1 MKGTF
6 FSADF
11 IKDKDENLRL
21 LELNTDTAIVETQ
34 VQNLD
39 FTSIIDHI
47 SSSNITDVEVIYKPV
62 IHQRIVNKFSESLDS
77 SDVSV
82 TFNEYPEDK
91 HTIYPI
97 TLADDSSKFI
107 LRIAYDESAIFDSTY
122 AKERLNVFKLFYD
135 DTDTTSRNY
144 ITQFYHSS
152 SDATMDTLG
161 RYINPET
168 QIPDVAIK
176 DTNEL
181 HNPIDFYKI
190 GSSSM
195 NDTDRWNA
203 FVSEHEA
210 PDKLI
215 EQYHY
220 HSSSISPQGEI
231 QSYRSFYI
239 VYGTDLAVTNLLSYK
254 NKALFSLPTA
264 EPYDTTSFSTTISNK
279 IPDYHYYEFTT
290 NALKIGGA
298 GLLST
303 DKIQMADET
312 HKALSDVLVGDS
324 IKSFYVSG
332 SPQVESEYD
341 IMNWRHNGSSFP
353 SGSYITSS
361 EVIFKNTVDLKY
373 NALIEYVV
381 DGDTQYSGPS
391 KQFLVFDSSS
401 GETIFRHA
409 TELNHNYDYFYDYQG
424 NLIDLDA
431 VNYYITSDS
440 NVQLVELDVEDTD
453 TYIISGSTAFNQ
465 VVSHNNP
472 CFVAGTKVTLSDG
485 SSKNIEDI
493 SIGMIIQTFHHQ
505 TNTIQNKIVKNI
517 MQKTVNKTVKYT
529 FEDGKVLESTLDH
542 PIYSVDNGTG
552 YVSYDPKLTLEGYGL
567 EVGQVQV
574 GTNILLE
581 SGTTL
586 SISNIEVKNET
597 VKVYNIHDIQ
607 DNHNFFANQLLV
619 HNRCFVAGTQISME
633 DGSTKNIEDVQVGEK
648 VLTYN
653 EQSGEQEAGVV
664 GDLKQHEVTSVIRLT
679 LDNENIIITTEEHPF
694 FIEGKGWVKA
704 GEIEVLDVCKKVD
717 GSESLIS
724 TVEKLDETHMVYNLL
739 SVSDNH
745 NFYANGILVHNK

>member
-21 LELNTDTAIVETQ
+21 LELNTDTAIVEAQ

-39 FTSIIDHI
+39 FTSLIEHI

-62 IHQRIVNKFSESLDS
+62 IHQRIVNKFSQSLDS
-77 SDVSV
+77 SDISV

-91 HTIYPI
+91 NTIYPI

-107 LRIAYDESAIFDSTY
+107 LRMAYDESAIFDSSY

-152 SDATMDTLG
+152 SDATMDTLVK
-161 RYINPET
+161 YINPET

-195 NDTDRWNA
+195 SDTDRWDA
-203 FVSEHEA
+203 FLAEHTA

-220 HSSSISPQGEI
+220 HSSSVSAEGEI
-231 QSYRSFYI
+231 QSYRSFYV
-239 VYGTDLAVTNLLSYK
+239 VYGSDLNVTNLLSYK
-254 NKALFSLPTA
+254 NKALFSLPQD
-264 EPYDTTSFSTTISNK
+264 EPYDTTLFNTTISNK
-279 IPDYHYYEFTT
+279 IPDYHYYEYTT
-290 NALKIGGA
+290 NALKVGGA

-303 DKIQMADET
+303 DKIQMANGT
-312 HKALSDVLVGDS
+312 HKALSDISVGES

-341 IMNWRHNGSSFP
+341 IMNWRHDGSSFP

-373 NALIEYVV
+373 NTLIEYVV

-409 TELNHNYDYFYDYQG
+409 TELNSHYDYFYDYSG
-424 NLIDLDA
+424 NLIDLDE

-485 SSKNIEDI
+485 TTENIEDVK
-493 SIGMIIQTFHHQ
+493 IGMIIQTFHHQ
-505 TNTIQNKIVKNI
+505 TNTIQEKVVKNI

-529 FEDGKVLESTLDH
+529 FEDGRVLESTLDH

-586 SISNIEVKNET
+586 SISNIEVKDGT

-619 HNRCFVAGTQISME
+619 HNRCFVAGTKISME
-633 DGSTKNIEDVQVGEK
+633 DGSTKNIEDVKVSDS

-653 EQSGEQEAGVV
+653 EESGEQETGVV
-664 GDLKQHEVTSVIRLT
+664 GDLKQHEVNQVIRLT

-694 FIEGKGWVKA
+694 FVEGKGWVKA
-704 GEIEVLDVCKKVD
+704 GELESLDVCKKVD

-724 TVEKLDETHMVYNLL
+724 TVEVLEETHTVYNLL
-739 SVSDNH
+739 SVSENH